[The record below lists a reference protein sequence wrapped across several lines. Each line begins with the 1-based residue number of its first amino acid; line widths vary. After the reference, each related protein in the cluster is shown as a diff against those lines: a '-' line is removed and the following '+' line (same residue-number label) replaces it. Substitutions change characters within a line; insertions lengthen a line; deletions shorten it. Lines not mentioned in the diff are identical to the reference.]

1 VRNVA
6 VFGLG
11 YTGKRIAEKLQA
23 FPEISLRSFSSK
35 TQISGTENF
44 DFSDTNSLTTF
55 SKKISPKE
63 IDLGIVTFPVQKLQ
77 DPSLFLDL
85 LFVSVKNPILL
96 GTTSI
101 YRRDPD
107 IVESTP
113 LLEDHDRF
121 SVEEEWLR
129 RGGKILRLCG
139 IYGPGRNPA
148 DWARK
153 GLVKK
158 NSRQLN
164 LIHGDD
170 VALTVVRLT
179 QLIREKNFEILPNVL
194 NLSDNQWHTWKE
206 IFSFL
211 EEHDRI
217 PKSEIVESD
226 REDSFIDSGLIRN
239 VLPDL
244 QTKDFWAELENLE
257 GISDH

>member
-1 VRNVA
+1 MRIG

-11 YTGKRIAEKLQA
+11 YIGIRIAKRLRLQS
-23 FPEISLRSFSSK
+23 EIRLRTFSAK
-35 TQISGTENF
+35 TEVEGTELF
-44 DFSDTNSLTTF
+44 DFSNPFALEEFGKKF
-55 SKKISPKE
+55 SRE
-63 IDLGIVTFPVQKLQ
+63 HLDLCTVTFPVQKLS
-77 DPSLFLDL
+77 DPISFIDL
-85 LFVSVKNPILL
+85 LFSVGKRCILL

-101 YRRDPD
+101 YKRVPD

-121 SVEEEWLR
+121 AIENEWLM

-139 IYGPGRNPA
+139 IYGPLRNPG

-158 NSRQLN
+158 CSRQLN

-170 VALTVVRLT
+170 VALTISL
-179 QLIREKNFEILPNVL
+179 LIRKIQTTGWDTLPNVL

-211 EEHDRI
+211 EEHGKI
-217 PKSEIVESD
+217 SKTQIEESPK
-226 REDSFIDSGLIRN
+226 EDCFIDSELIRSL
-239 VLPDL
+239 LPDL
-244 QTKDFWAELENLE
+244 QTKNFWVELESLE
-257 GISDH
+257 GIGG